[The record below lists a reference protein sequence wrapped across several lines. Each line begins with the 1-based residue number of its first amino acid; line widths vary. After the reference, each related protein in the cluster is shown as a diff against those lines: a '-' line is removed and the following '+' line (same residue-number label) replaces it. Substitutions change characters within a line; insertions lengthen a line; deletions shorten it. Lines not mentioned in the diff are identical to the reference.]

1 MASLNQTRFA
11 RRPVERWKAEEFP
24 AMRHVLPAVLCT
36 LSLFAVSPAAAS
48 GKIYYGSR
56 AGMTVT
62 VVSMSGL
69 DTAQAVIRTKHTR
82 EDAIGFCRDYIGKV
96 TPICIIQEL
105 AVPLNDR
112 ITANCPRG
120 EFTDFQGNRYRFA
133 GRSRNRDST
142 ARYAILSLPS
152 GEVADGSSASGYP
165 TNIQIFKALCPSR
178 APEAE

>member
-1 MASLNQTRFA
+1 
-11 RRPVERWKAEEFP
+11 
-24 AMRHVLPAVLCT
+24 MRHVLPAALCT
-36 LSLFAVSPAAAS
+36 LGLFAVSPAAAS

-69 DTAQAVIRTKHTR
+69 DTAQAVIRTRHTR
-82 EDAIGFCRDYIGKV
+82 EDAVGFCRDYVGKV
-96 TPICIIQEL
+96 TPACISEEL

-133 GRSRNRDST
+133 GRSRSKDSM
-142 ARYAILSLPS
+142 AKYVVMSLPS
-152 GEVADGSSASGYP
+152 SEVADGSSASGYP
-165 TNIQIFKALCPSR
+165 TNIRIFKALCPSR
-178 APEAE
+178 VQEAE